1 MAFVRSRRMK
11 LAAISNL
18 AAAMF
23 GLSAHGA
30 LYTFDYSDS
39 GVIPQGGTTFSIEH
53 VISGVGS
60 PVTDPGVEII
70 LTFND
75 NSSLL
80 GNSGG
85 IQGHLILGT
94 TGNSPFVNFYPVAT
108 SSSDGHEIYDVT
120 FTGTSGSPG
129 AGFNGL
135 NPNDTW
141 GLVLWDNGTNY
152 IENALLSWTLDINA
166 VPEPV
171 NVALA
176 IFGGIVVVG
185 GLLSGRRSVA
195 ARLRT
200 AAAWLKHRADSRR
213 RSADW

>member
-1 MAFVRSRRMK
+1 MLTATTAFVRSARMK
-11 LAAISNL
+11 LAAVSSL
-18 AAAMF
+18 AAVMF

-39 GVIPQGGTTFSIEH
+39 GAIPQGGSVFSVEH
-53 VISGVGS
+53 TISGIGS
-60 PVTDPGVEII
+60 PITDPGIEII

-75 NSSLL
+75 SSSLL

-94 TGNSPFVNFYPVAT
+94 SGDSPFVNFYPDVT
-108 SSSDGHEIYDVT
+108 RSGSGGQKVYDVT
-120 FTGTSGSPG
+120 FSGAPGSPG

-141 GLVLWDNGTNY
+141 GLVLWDNGTNGF
-152 IENALLSWTLDINA
+152 ENALVSWTLDINA
-166 VPEPV
+166 VPESV

-176 IFGGIVVVG
+176 MFGVGAVSVQGIRFI
-185 GLLSGRRSVA
+185 RR
-195 ARLRT
+195 RR
-200 AAAWLKHRADSRR
+200 AAAAHG
-213 RSADW
+213 